1 MEILRAMQITFKR
14 AIRTFGEDDLSS
26 LREIRVAL
34 PRLRILFE
42 LQGERFMQ
50 LQNIETSE

>member
-1 MEILRAMQITFKR
+1 MQITFKR